1 MEIPV
6 LHMVRTVGTRDVNG
20 SRERKDRSKRGR
32 RCKGKSV
39 HQSEDVKGSEI
50 KVAKSGYMLSRK
62 AAIVPYVPV
71 P

>member
-1 MEIPV
+1 
-6 LHMVRTVGTRDVNG
+6 MVRTVGTRGVNG
-20 SRERKDRSKRGR
+20 SRERKDRSKRKR
-32 RCKGKSV
+32 RFVGKSAK
-39 HQSEDVKGSEI
+39 QAKDVMGSEI

>member
-1 MEIPV
+1 M
-6 LHMVRTVGTRDVNG
+6 GTHVESI
-20 SRERKDRSKRGR
+20 SREWKYRYKRKR
-32 RCKGKSV
+32 RWVGKSA
-39 HQSEDVKGSEI
+39 QQAKDVMCSEI

>member
-1 MEIPV
+1 
-6 LHMVRTVGTRDVNG
+6 MVRTVGTRDVNG

-32 RCKGKSV
+32 CLAGKSV
-39 HQSEDVKGSEI
+39 RQTEDVTGSEI
-50 KVAKSGYMLSRK
+50 KVAKPGYMLSRK